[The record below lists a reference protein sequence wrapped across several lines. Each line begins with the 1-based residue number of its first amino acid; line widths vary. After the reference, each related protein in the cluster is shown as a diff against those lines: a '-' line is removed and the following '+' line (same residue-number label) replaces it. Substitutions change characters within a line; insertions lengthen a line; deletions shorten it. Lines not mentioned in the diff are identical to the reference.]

1 MISDVALEHGVQ
13 LVWIDL
19 ELGRDHRRH
28 PSRPIH
34 PGVPLVPGQLEHL
47 RHGGHGW
54 LAVGDAAAAFDPL
67 AGYGVTFALGSGY
80 YAARALLD
88 DWRGDP
94 VAFPAYAKLVAKIV
108 LESQISRNHFY
119 S

>member
-1 MISDVALEHGVQ
+1 MRANLALEHRVQ
-13 LVWIDL
+13 PVLIDL
-19 ELGRDHRRH
+19 ELGRHHRRH
-28 PSRPIH
+28 PGRPVD
-34 PGVPLVPGQLEHL
+34 PSVALVPGELEHL

-67 AGYGVTFALGSGY
+67 AGYGVTCALGSGY